1 MFHIKIL
8 IKSRKLDTNEE
19 RTSSKM
25 YVYLKLT
32 FCVFKEIFGMK
43 RNSYQSAFN
52 SAWYL
57 ALTKQGEA
65 KSGPKT
71 KPGQKAVGFTAG

>member
-1 MFHIKIL
+1 MNSVRPQKCMF
-8 IKSRKLDTNEE
+8 
-19 RTSSKM
+19 
-25 YVYLKLT
+25 YLKLT
-32 FCVFKEIFGMK
+32 FRVFKEIFGMK
-43 RNSYQSAFN
+43 RNSYQSTFN

-71 KPGQKAVGFTAG
+71 KP

>member
-1 MFHIKIL
+1 MNSVRPQKCMF
-8 IKSRKLDTNEE
+8 
-19 RTSSKM
+19 
-25 YVYLKLT
+25 YLKLT
-32 FCVFKEIFGMK
+32 FSVLKEIFGMK
-43 RNSYQSAFN
+43 RNSYESTFN

-71 KPGQKAVGFTAG
+71 KTGQKAVGFTAG

>member
-1 MFHIKIL
+1 MFHIKIP
-8 IKSRKLDTNEE
+8 IKPQKLDTNEE

-25 YVYLKLT
+25 FYLKLT

-43 RNSYQSAFN
+43 RNSYQSTFN
-52 SAWYL
+52 PAWYL

-71 KPGQKAVGFTAG
+71 KPGQKAVGFIAG

>member
-1 MFHIKIL
+1 MKSVRPQKCMF
-8 IKSRKLDTNEE
+8 
-19 RTSSKM
+19 
-25 YVYLKLT
+25 YLKLT

-43 RNSYQSAFN
+43 RNSYQSTFN

-65 KSGPKT
+65 KSEPKT
-71 KPGQKAVGFTAG
+71 KPGQKAVGFIAG